1 MPILFQVTFLFLAAL
16 AGVSLVLCLRDGA
29 APADSLPP
37 ATAPWA
43 AQARRPSED
52 GTRDIGRP
60 LSHPTT
66 AAHPNGHAPIL
77 EPASHGG
84 EVAARPSSPT
94 RGPAVEQGSNVSDTN
109 AQLSGQLA
117 NPGGELWD
125 TVIRLR
131 DHVDALRQERLAL
144 HAEVQDLRAA
154 LAAKAAE
161 TEPSRR
167 ARPSRSREMPVD
179 AEVVMAAAQAGRAV
193 GGHTAAIRAGSL
205 HG

>member
-37 ATAPWA
+37 ATAPSA

-84 EVAARPSSPT
+84 EAAAGSAPA
-94 RGPAVEQGSNVSDTN
+94 RGAVVRQGGDGPDAN
-109 AQLSGQLA
+109 AQQRGQD
-117 NPGGELWD
+117 ESRRDDLWD
-125 TVIRLR
+125 SVIRLR

-154 LAAKAAE
+154 LAATTLHTDPAC
-161 TEPSRR
+161 SG
-167 ARPSRSREMPVD
+167 RPFRSREVPVD
-179 AEVVMAAAQAGRAV
+179 AGVLMAAARAGHAV